1 VSRSSSPGGANPFR
15 YGDVAVGSFFVDRA
29 DELRE
34 LETDIRSGQN
44 VLLLSPRRFGK
55 TSLVVEAMRLLRE
68 QGVLVAYVD
77 LLRATTKAELAS
89 FLATALYQGLVSPV
103 EQTFHRIA
111 EFFGDLPIRPSITL
125 SPNPDGT
132 VTPSIE
138 FGPGTPERT
147 AEATLDQLLNL
158 PAEIAAKRQR
168 RVALVIDEFQSILE
182 LDAALPRRLRATFQ
196 FQAEVAHV
204 YLGSKQHLLR
214 RVFTDANAPLYNS
227 AKVLLLGT
235 IPTDRFAQFIQDRFA
250 ATKHALAPAAV
261 EYLLSVTGG
270 HPHDTQ
276 KLAYF
281 VWNLAQASGRPVEIA
296 DVELAL
302 RQVLTTDTA
311 RYTELWESLTPNQ
324 RRVLQ
329 AVAHQ
334 GATEDIRSQR
344 FREAHGLAS
353 YRSVDYALDA
363 LVERS
368 LIERLDPQH
377 FSVPDVF
384 LARWLREGA
393 HWSTDQ
399 SSPS

>member
-1 VSRSSSPGGANPFR
+1 VRRSPSPGPTNPFR
-15 YGDVAVGSFFVDRA
+15 YGDVATGSFFTDRE

-34 LETDIRSGQN
+34 LEIDVRSGQN
-44 VLLLSPRRFGK
+44 VLVLSPRRFGK

-68 QGVLVAYVD
+68 QGILIAYVD
-77 LLRATTKAELAS
+77 LLRATTKADLAS

-103 EQTFHRIA
+103 EQTLHRVV
-111 EFFGDLPIRPSITL
+111 EFFRDLPIKPSITL
-125 SPNPDGT
+125 TPSPDGM

-138 FGPGTPERT
+138 FGASMPERA

-158 PAEIAAKRQR
+158 PAEIAAKRKR
-168 RVALVIDEFQSILE
+168 RVALILDEFQSILE
-182 LDAALPRRLRATFQ
+182 LDESLPRRLRATFQ
-196 FQAEVAHV
+196 FQSEVAHV

-227 AKVLLLGT
+227 AKVLPLGA
-235 IPTDRFAQFIQDRFA
+235 IATDRFAQFIKDRFA
-250 ATKHALAPAAV
+250 DTKREIAPAAV
-261 EYLLSVTGG
+261 VYLLGVTGG

-276 KLAYF
+276 KLANF
-281 VWNLAQASGRPVEIA
+281 VWNLASASGRVIETA
-296 DVELAL
+296 DVDLAL

-329 AVAHQ
+329 SVAHH

-353 YRSVDYALDA
+353 YRSVDYALDS

-368 LIERLDPQH
+368 LIERLDTQRL
-377 FSVPDVF
+377 SVPDVF
-384 LARWLREGA
+384 LARWLREGG
-393 HWSTDQ
+393 HWSTW
-399 SSPS
+399 PP